1 MSHRDFKQLLARA
14 AEDHDSLVCVGLDPE
29 PEKFPPHLRGVAH
42 SIFEFNKAIVDATAD
57 LVCSYKPQFAH
68 YAALG
73 AEDQLLQ
80 TIRYINARAPG
91 VPVILDSKRGDIGNT
106 AGKYAQEAFERY
118 GADAV
123 TVNPYLGGD
132 SLQPFLDWKD
142 KGIVILCRT
151 SNPGARDFQDLEVGG
166 GRKLYHLLTP
176 RMAELQVAMGRDQF
190 FDLLRQERLLIRRR
204 NRRVRTTMSKHGMPV
219 YPDLLKGLPI
229 KAPGQVW
236 VSDITYW
243 RVQEGFYF
251 IFLITDACSHKII
264 GYHVARSMD
273 AEHAMIALRM
283 AQRATRHRL
292 KGIIHHSDRGGQYC
306 FTQYVNLLQEN
317 GMRISMTQGGDPRD
331 NAIAER
337 VNGILKNELL
347 AHHDVENIIQA
358 RSYLQVA
365 IEAYNLRRPHLSCD
379 MRTPEQAHGL
389 DHVLQRRWRTYP
401 YRVNRMQDKQQVVN
415 PTQD

>member
-1 MSHRDFKQLLARA
+1 VIREMKRRHPQL
-14 AEDHDSLVCVGLDPE
+14 SQQV
-29 PEKFPPHLRGVAH
+29 
-42 SIFEFNKAIVDATAD
+42 
-57 LVCSYKPQFAH
+57 
-68 YAALG
+68 
-73 AEDQLLQ
+73 
-80 TIRYINARAPG
+80 
-91 VPVILDSKRGDIGNT
+91 
-106 AGKYAQEAFERY
+106 
-118 GADAV
+118 
-123 TVNPYLGGD
+123 
-132 SLQPFLDWKD
+132 
-142 KGIVILCRT
+142 LCR
-151 SNPGARDFQDLEVGG
+151 SLGVSRQAHHKQGRRVALVVQGRELVVQLVHELRKELPKLG

-176 RMAELQVAMGRDQF
+176 RLAELQVNMGRDQF
-190 FDLLRQERLLIRRR
+190 FDLLREERLLIRRR

-283 AQRATRHRL
+283 AQRASRHRL

-306 FTQYVNLLQEN
+306 FAQYVNLLQEN

-358 RSYLQVA
+358 RSHLQEAV
-365 IEAYNLRRPHLSCD
+365 EAYNLRRPHLSCD
-379 MRTPEQAHGL
+379 MHTPEQAHGL

-401 YRVNRMQDKQQVVN
+401 YRVNRMQDQQQVVN
-415 PTQD
+415 PPQD

>member
-1 MSHRDFKQLLARA
+1 MAR
-14 AEDHDSLVCVGLDPE
+14 
-29 PEKFPPHLRGVAH
+29 
-42 SIFEFNKAIVDATAD
+42 
-57 LVCSYKPQFAH
+57 
-68 YAALG
+68 
-73 AEDQLLQ
+73 
-80 TIRYINARAPG
+80 
-91 VPVILDSKRGDIGNT
+91 
-106 AGKYAQEAFERY
+106 
-118 GADAV
+118 
-123 TVNPYLGGD
+123 
-132 SLQPFLDWKD
+132 
-142 KGIVILCRT
+142 
-151 SNPGARDFQDLEVGG
+151 PGAP
-166 GRKLYHLLTP
+166 T
-176 RMAELQVAMGRDQF
+176 
-190 FDLLRQERLLIRRR
+190 RLLIRRR

-365 IEAYNLRRPHLSCD
+365 IEAYNLRRPNLSCD

>member
-1 MSHRDFKQLLARA
+1 MKRRHPQL
-14 AEDHDSLVCVGLDPE
+14 SQQV
-29 PEKFPPHLRGVAH
+29 
-42 SIFEFNKAIVDATAD
+42 
-57 LVCSYKPQFAH
+57 
-68 YAALG
+68 
-73 AEDQLLQ
+73 
-80 TIRYINARAPG
+80 
-91 VPVILDSKRGDIGNT
+91 
-106 AGKYAQEAFERY
+106 
-118 GADAV
+118 
-123 TVNPYLGGD
+123 
-132 SLQPFLDWKD
+132 
-142 KGIVILCRT
+142 LCR
-151 SNPGARDFQDLEVGG
+151 SLGVSRQAHHKQGRRVALVVQGRELVVQLVHELRKELPRLG

-365 IEAYNLRRPHLSCD
+365 IEAYNLRRPNLSCD

>member
-1 MSHRDFKQLLARA
+1 MKRRHPQL
-14 AEDHDSLVCVGLDPE
+14 SQQV
-29 PEKFPPHLRGVAH
+29 
-42 SIFEFNKAIVDATAD
+42 
-57 LVCSYKPQFAH
+57 
-68 YAALG
+68 
-73 AEDQLLQ
+73 
-80 TIRYINARAPG
+80 
-91 VPVILDSKRGDIGNT
+91 
-106 AGKYAQEAFERY
+106 
-118 GADAV
+118 
-123 TVNPYLGGD
+123 
-132 SLQPFLDWKD
+132 
-142 KGIVILCRT
+142 LCR
-151 SNPGARDFQDLEVGG
+151 SLGVSRQAHHKQGRRVALVVQGRELVVQLVHELRKELPRLG